1 MICREL
7 LARLAGLRAPF
18 RQGGVRVYFD
28 DEADP
33 AIDMLFINW
42 FEKQP

>member
-7 LARLAGLRAPF
+7 LAHLAGLHAPF
-18 RQGGVRVYFD
+18 RQGGVRVYID
-28 DEADP
+28 DEADS
-33 AIDMLFINW
+33 AINMLFINW